1 MAAQNCIVGAI
12 LDEFP
17 NVKIIA
23 EEDDAEKKQ
32 DKRPDPSLV
41 SNYTLNPFGSLRCP
55 EDLVDIKPEQVLEI
69 IQQLTE
75 VVWTNFFP
83 FQIIL

>member
-1 MAAQNCIVGAI
+1 
-12 LDEFP
+12 
-17 NVKIIA
+17 
-23 EEDDAEKKQ
+23 
-32 DKRPDPSLV
+32 
-41 SNYTLNPFGSLRCP
+41 
-55 EDLVDIKPEQVLEI
+55 VDIKPEQVLEI